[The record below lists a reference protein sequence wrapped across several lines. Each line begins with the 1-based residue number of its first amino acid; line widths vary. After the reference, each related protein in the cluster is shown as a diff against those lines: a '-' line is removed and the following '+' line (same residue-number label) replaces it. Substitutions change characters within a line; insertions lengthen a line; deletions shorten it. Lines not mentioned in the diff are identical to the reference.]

1 MNKPQLDIH
10 LGPDGKLVVK
20 VSGVSGDECTK
31 LADMVK
37 EIVGIEESRTLT
49 DEHYGGV
56 QIVSASKEQAQVKTS
71 RFSGMG

>member
-1 MNKPQLDIH
+1 MNKPQLDIQ

-20 VSGVSGDECTK
+20 VSGVSGEECTK

-37 EIVGIEESRTLT
+37 EIVGIEDSRTLT

-56 QIVSASKEQAQVKTS
+56 RILSESKEQTQVKAS
-71 RFSGMG
+71 RFSGL